1 MREDARL
8 PVRFACAEDARAG
21 IAECAARERGQRA
34 VGRGGEELHADAIQG
49 CGREPG
55 RRRQGRLQLCAED
68 RGDVCAPLVDCQGK
82 ESRGQGSLLY
92 KIFEVQAV
100 LSIFVGGLAAYNVI
114 YPSEGPTIAR
124 MLGMWSVW
132 ALAVPSLRARD
143 CDNDEKDALNL
154 LFIAIPLL
162 NVTLP
167 LVWRSFAAVFSADVL
182 MLAGVYFWKLGG
194 LPAGGVFTDSDAE

>member
-1 MREDARL
+1 MR
-8 PVRFACAEDARAG
+8 
-21 IAECAARERGQRA
+21 
-34 VGRGGEELHADAIQG
+34 GRGSRSAPRASEGNESSVEEVKSSMPTPSKGVAANPADV
-49 CGREPG
+49 
-55 RRRQGRLQLCAED
+55 D
-68 RGDVCAPLVDCQGK
+68 KDVSNFARKIAATYAPRSSTAKGK
-82 ESRGQGSLLY
+82 NPAVKGSLLY